1 LLQEVNTSTEQP
13 PHEEKHTMTTRP
25 NTEKAYM
32 LDGTLLEACSCGG
45 PCPCWVG
52 DDPDGG
58 RCDSVNAYHIDQG
71 HVEGLDVSN
80 LSFVQVNQIPGNV
93 LAGNWRAIFY
103 IDDRATPAQREVI
116 LRVFTGKLGG
126 ALAGVAGLVG
136 ERVAVHFV
144 PIEHRVEGGKGI
156 LRVGEAVEA
165 EMAPYTDANGRPT
178 TIHDTVFSTIPGSP
192 AYLAKASQHRVHI
205 PEHGMIWEFSG
216 RNAIQGDFHF
226 EA

>member
-1 LLQEVNTSTEQP
+1 
-13 PHEEKHTMTTRP
+13 MTTQAD
-25 NTEKAYM
+25 TKKTYI

-58 RCDSVNAYHIDQG
+58 RCDSVNAYHVDRG
-71 HVEGLDVSN
+71 HVRGVDVSN

-93 LAGNWRAIFY
+93 LEGNWRAIFY
-103 IDDRATPAQREVI
+103 IDDKATPEQQEA
-116 LRVFTGKLGG
+116 LLNAFGGKLGG
-126 ALAGVAGLVG
+126 PLADVASLVG

-144 PIEHRVEGGKGI
+144 PIEHRVEGGKGT
-156 LRVGEAVEA
+156 LRVGEIVEA

-192 AYLAKASQHRVHI
+192 AYLAKASHHRVNI
-205 PEHGMIWEFSG
+205 PEYGMIWEFSG

>member
-1 LLQEVNTSTEQP
+1 
-13 PHEEKHTMTTRP
+13 MTTQAD
-25 NTEKAYM
+25 TQKTYV

-58 RCDSVNAYHIDQG
+58 RCDSVNAYHIDRGQVG
-71 HVEGLDVSN
+71 GVDVSN

-93 LAGNWRAIFY
+93 LAGNWRAVFY
-103 IDDRATPAQREVI
+103 IDDKATPAQQEAI
-116 LRVFTGKLGG
+116 LNVFGGKLGG
-126 ALAGVAGLVG
+126 PLADVASLVG

-144 PIEHRVEGGKGI
+144 PIEHRVEGGKGT
-156 LRVGEAVEA
+156 LRVGEVVEA

-178 TIHDTVFSTIPGSP
+178 TIYDTVFSTIPGSP
-192 AYLAKASQHRVHI
+192 AYLAKAQHHRVNI
-205 PEHGMIWEFSG
+205 PEYGMIWEFSG

>member
-1 LLQEVNTSTEQP
+1 
-13 PHEEKHTMTTRP
+13 MTTQAD
-25 NTEKAYM
+25 TKKTYV

-58 RCDSVNAYHIDQG
+58 RCDSVNAYHIDRGQVG
-71 HVEGLDVSN
+71 GVDVSH

-93 LAGNWRAIFY
+93 LAGNWRAVFY
-103 IDDRATPAQREVI
+103 IEDKATPEQR
-116 LRVFTGKLGG
+116 
-126 ALAGVAGLVG
+126 VASLVG

-144 PIEHRVEGGKGI
+144 PIDHRVEGGKGT
-156 LRVGEAVEA
+156 LRVGEVVEA
-165 EMAPYTDANGRPT
+165 EMAPYTDAGGRPT
-178 TIHDTVFSTIPGSP
+178 TIQDTVFSTIPVSP
-192 AYLAKASQHRVHI
+192 AYLAKASHHRVNI
-205 PEHGMIWEFSG
+205 PEYGMIWEFSG

>member
-1 LLQEVNTSTEQP
+1 
-13 PHEEKHTMTTRP
+13 MTAQTGSK
-25 NTEKAYM
+25 KAYV

-58 RCDSVNAYHIDQG
+58 RCDSVNAYHIDRGQVG
-71 HVEGLDVSN
+71 GVDVSN

-103 IDDRATPAQREVI
+103 IDDKATPAQREAV
-116 LRVFTGKLGG
+116 LNAFTGKLGG
-126 ALAGVAGLVG
+126 SLAGVASLVG

-156 LRVGEAVEA
+156 LRVGEVVEA

-192 AYLAKASQHRVHI
+192 AYLAKASHHRVNI

>member
-1 LLQEVNTSTEQP
+1 MITQADTKKTYV
-13 PHEEKHTMTTRP
+13 
-25 NTEKAYM
+25 

-58 RCDSVNAYHIDQG
+58 RCDSVNAYHIDRGQVG
-71 HVEGLDVSN
+71 GVDVSN

-93 LAGNWRAIFY
+93 LEGNWRAVFY
-103 IDDRATPAQREVI
+103 IDDNATPEQQEAV
-116 LRVFTGKLGG
+116 LNVFGGKLGG
-126 ALAGVAGLVG
+126 PLADVASLVG
-136 ERVAVHFV
+136 ERVAVHYV
-144 PIEHRVEGGKGI
+144 PIEHRVEGGKGT
-156 LRVGEAVEA
+156 LRVGQVVDA

-192 AYLAKASQHRVHI
+192 AYLAKASHHRVNI
-205 PEHGMIWEFSG
+205 PEYGMIWEFSG

>member
-1 LLQEVNTSTEQP
+1 
-13 PHEEKHTMTTRP
+13 MTTQAD
-25 NTEKAYM
+25 TKKTYF

-58 RCDSVNAYHIDQG
+58 RCDSVNAYHIDRGQVG
-71 HVEGLDVSN
+71 GVDVSN

-103 IDDRATPAQREVI
+103 IDDKATPEQQEAI
-116 LRVFTGKLGG
+116 LNVFSGKLGG
-126 ALAGVAGLVG
+126 PLADIASLVG

-144 PIEHRVEGGKGI
+144 PIDHRVEGGKGT
-156 LRVGEAVEA
+156 LRVGEVVEA

-192 AYLAKASQHRVHI
+192 AYLAKASHHRVNI
-205 PEHGMIWEFSG
+205 PEYGMIWEFSG

>member
-1 LLQEVNTSTEQP
+1 
-13 PHEEKHTMTTRP
+13 MTTQAD
-25 NTEKAYM
+25 TKKTYV

-58 RCDSVNAYHIDQG
+58 RCDSVNAYHIDRGQVG
-71 HVEGLDVSN
+71 GVDVSN

-93 LAGNWRAIFY
+93 LAGNWRAVFY
-103 IDDRATPAQREVI
+103 IDDKATPEQQEA
-116 LRVFTGKLGG
+116 LLNVFSGTLGG
-126 ALAGVAGLVG
+126 ELAGVANLVG
-136 ERVAVHFV
+136 ERVAVHYV

-156 LRVGEAVEA
+156 LRVGELVEA

-192 AYLAKASQHRVHI
+192 AYLAKASHHRVNI
-205 PEHGMIWEFSG
+205 PEYGMVWEFSG

>member
-1 LLQEVNTSTEQP
+1 
-13 PHEEKHTMTTRP
+13 MTTQAD
-25 NTEKAYM
+25 TQKTYV

-58 RCDSVNAYHIDQG
+58 RCDSVNAYHIERGQVG
-71 HVEGLDVSN
+71 GVDVSN

-93 LAGNWRAIFY
+93 LAGNWRAVFY
-103 IDDRATPAQREVI
+103 IDDKATSEQQEAI
-116 LRVFTGKLGG
+116 LNVFGGKLGG
-126 ALAGVAGLVG
+126 PLADVASLVG

-144 PIEHRVEGGKGI
+144 PIEHRVEGGKGT
-156 LRVGEAVEA
+156 LRVGEVVEA

-192 AYLAKASQHRVHI
+192 AYLAKASHHRVNI
-205 PEHGMIWEFSG
+205 PEYDMIWEFSG

>member
-1 LLQEVNTSTEQP
+1 
-13 PHEEKHTMTTRP
+13 MTTQAD
-25 NTEKAYM
+25 TKKTYV

-58 RCDSVNAYHIDQG
+58 RCDSVNAYHIDRGQVG
-71 HVEGLDVSN
+71 GVDVSS

-93 LAGNWRAIFY
+93 LAGNWRAVFY
-103 IDDRATPAQREVI
+103 IDDKATPEQQEAV
-116 LRVFTGKLGG
+116 LNVFGGKLGG
-126 ALAGVAGLVG
+126 PLADVASLVG
-136 ERVAVHFV
+136 ERVAVHYV
-144 PIEHRVEGGKGI
+144 PIEHRVEGGKGT
-156 LRVGEAVEA
+156 LRVGEVVEA

-192 AYLAKASQHRVHI
+192 AYLAKASHHRVNI
-205 PEHGMIWEFSG
+205 PEYGMIWEFSG

>member
-1 LLQEVNTSTEQP
+1 
-13 PHEEKHTMTTRP
+13 MTTQADTKR
-25 NTEKAYM
+25 TYV

-58 RCDSVNAYHIDQG
+58 RCDSVNAYHIDRGQVG
-71 HVEGLDVSN
+71 GVDVSN

-103 IDDRATPAQREVI
+103 IDDKATPEQQEAI
-116 LRVFTGKLGG
+116 LNAFGGKLGG
-126 ALAGVAGLVG
+126 SLADVASLVG

-144 PIEHRVEGGKGI
+144 PIEHRVEGGKGT
-156 LRVGEAVEA
+156 LRVGEIVEA

-192 AYLAKASQHRVHI
+192 AYLAKASHHRVNI
-205 PEHGMIWEFSG
+205 PEYGMIWEFSG

>member
-1 LLQEVNTSTEQP
+1 
-13 PHEEKHTMTTRP
+13 MTTQVD
-25 NTEKAYM
+25 TKKTYV

-58 RCDSVNAYHIDQG
+58 RCDSVNAYHIDRGQVG
-71 HVEGLDVSN
+71 GVDVSN

-93 LAGNWRAIFY
+93 LAGNWRAVFY
-103 IDDRATPAQREVI
+103 IDDKATPEQQEAV
-116 LRVFTGKLGG
+116 LNVFGGKLGG
-126 ALAGVAGLVG
+126 PLADVAGLVG
-136 ERVAVHFV
+136 ERVAVHYV
-144 PIEHRVEGGKGI
+144 PIEHRVEGGKGT
-156 LRVGEAVEA
+156 LRVGQVVDA

-192 AYLAKASQHRVHI
+192 AYLAKASHHRVNI
-205 PEHGMIWEFSG
+205 PEYGMIWEFSG

>member
-1 LLQEVNTSTEQP
+1 MITQADTKKTYV
-13 PHEEKHTMTTRP
+13 
-25 NTEKAYM
+25 

-58 RCDSVNAYHIDQG
+58 RCDSVNAYHIDRGQVG
-71 HVEGLDVSN
+71 GVDVSN

-103 IDDRATPAQREVI
+103 IDDKATPEQREAI
-116 LRVFTGKLGG
+116 LNAFGGKLGG
-126 ALAGVAGLVG
+126 SLADVASLVG

-144 PIEHRVEGGKGI
+144 PIEHHVEGGKGT
-156 LRVGEAVEA
+156 LRVGEIVEA

-192 AYLAKASQHRVHI
+192 AYLAKASHHRVNI
-205 PEHGMIWEFSG
+205 PEYGMIWEFSG

>member
-1 LLQEVNTSTEQP
+1 
-13 PHEEKHTMTTRP
+13 MTTQAD
-25 NTEKAYM
+25 TKKTYV

-58 RCDSVNAYHIDQG
+58 RCDSVNAYHIDRGQVG
-71 HVEGLDVSN
+71 GVDVSH

-93 LAGNWRAIFY
+93 LAGNWRAVFY
-103 IDDRATPAQREVI
+103 IDDKATPAQQEAI
-116 LRVFTGKLGG
+116 LNVFGGKLGG
-126 ALAGVAGLVG
+126 PLADVAGLVG

-144 PIEHRVEGGKGI
+144 PIEHRVEGGKGT
-156 LRVGEAVEA
+156 LRVGEVVEA

-192 AYLAKASQHRVHI
+192 AYLAKASQHRVNI
-205 PEHGMIWEFSG
+205 PEYGMIWEFSG

-226 EA
+226 EV